1 MCASVSV
8 LTVMKEKTI
17 KTAGNP
23 LPPISFNYIH
33 MTEIT
38 ELSTEFKKRKEKKK
52 QRLKTFHVVKLCL
65 LLAKSN
71 FLNQYPR
78 L

>member
-8 LTVMKEKTI
+8 LTVTKEKTI

-38 ELSTEFKKRKEKKK
+38 ELSTEFKKRKEKKNK
-52 QRLKTFHVVKLCL
+52 D
-65 LLAKSN
+65 
-71 FLNQYPR
+71 
-78 L
+78 

>member
-17 KTAGNP
+17 KTAGNL

-38 ELSTEFKKRKEKKK
+38 ELSTEFKKRKEKKNK
-52 QRLKTFHVVKLCL
+52 D
-65 LLAKSN
+65 
-71 FLNQYPR
+71 
-78 L
+78 